1 MPGSGLGRHGASLD
15 LAVPPGMCLIS
26 PVRHALHKISIPSC
40 QAGPHSP
47 CLPPSLPFLS
57 LPPATQTPPDPL
69 IDSSTPRVGTGPFNL
84 SVSSRRSFPELGWL
98 RLWLSTVWPAQN
110 NLASYGPPP
119 NLQLS
124 KQACGLCPSIYPA
137 PSTDLT
143 LAATQNGCHVPD

>member
-1 MPGSGLGRHGASLD
+1 MPSIKFQFPLAKQAHTLLASLP
-15 LAVPPGMCLIS
+15 LC
-26 PVRHALHKISIPSC
+26 HSC
-40 QAGPHSP
+40 
-47 CLPPSLPFLS
+47 PFLQPHRPLQTRS
-57 LPPATQTPPDPL
+57 LTHPQ
-69 IDSSTPRVGTGPFNL
+69 PRVGTGPFNL
-84 SVSSRRSFPELGWL
+84 SVSFRRSFPKLGWL

-143 LAATQNGCHVPD
+143 LAATQNGCHVTD